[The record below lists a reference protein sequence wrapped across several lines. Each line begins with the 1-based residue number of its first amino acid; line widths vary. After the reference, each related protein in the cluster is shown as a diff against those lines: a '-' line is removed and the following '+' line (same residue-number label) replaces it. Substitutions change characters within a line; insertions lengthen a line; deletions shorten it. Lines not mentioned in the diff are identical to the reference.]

1 MSVMTQRLEFL
12 LTDYIPWL
20 SDLYIPLHTVSL
32 DLAFIVLSLG
42 LEAVLAHTLTCRS
55 HFSSEQ
61 GRSAACFF
69 QSSLDYSL
77 CAGD

>member
-32 DLAFIVLSLG
+32 DLAFIVLSLVFG
-42 LEAVLAHTLTCRS
+42 GSPTLEPGWPTLT
-55 HFSSEQ
+55 SEKADVHIDST
-61 GRSAACFF
+61 R
-69 QSSLDYSL
+69 LL
-77 CAGD
+77 